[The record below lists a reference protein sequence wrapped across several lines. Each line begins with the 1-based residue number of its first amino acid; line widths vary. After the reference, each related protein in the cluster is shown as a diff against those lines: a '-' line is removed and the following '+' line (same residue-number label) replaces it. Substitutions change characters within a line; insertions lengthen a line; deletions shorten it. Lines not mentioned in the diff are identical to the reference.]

1 MGKPADIKSKP
12 APPQQYRDDP
22 DAVSMHTTPDDY
34 QYDDAPELPSYDDS
48 EAAASTSR
56 EEETTFPPPPQ
67 DEYAPIQPPKAP
79 TISQWRHD
87 CGTTSI
93 KINETTIRMDERLND
108 PDELHTYVRGYLAVV
123 PPRPGVR
130 ITGWHLQKVERNKK
144 TETEETVDFDMLFS
158 LERYLPPAG
167 PITNRSSEA
176 GKWWTQRVATNGE
189 KCHRGSW
196 RKTRAP
202 GYKQDVEVGETAEP
216 SLGDW
221 CRDFAQS
228 KAKLKIFRV
237 TRDLVGLD
245 QEDLKLRLQ
254 TLVRSTGYRGHID
267 VTFPVHEKHV
277 DIYSPHWINR
287 WRVTWWVRWLFFLTF
302 LWIITWPILFFMTK
316 RWSVYNVDWRWSWSC
331 STGPEGSSSDA
342 YSQRTFYAS
351 ITEKTWFEKHQGLI
365 RALALNKYQGDAT
378 DLPLNVR
385 RESPGNN
392 RVSSTGNANVDTA
405 VSFVRGGVSAWNA
418 IRSGQGVPR
427 AGEAEWWGW
436 DET

>member
-1 MGKPADIKSKP
+1 MGKPADTKSKP

-34 QYDDAPELPSYDDS
+34 HYDDAPELPSYDDS
-48 EAAASTSR
+48 EAAASTIL
-56 EEETTFPPPPQ
+56 EEETAFPPPPQ
-67 DEYAPIQPPKAP
+67 DEYAPIQPPKGP
-79 TISQWRHD
+79 TVSQWRNE

-93 KINETTIRMDERLND
+93 NINETTIRMDERLND
-108 PDELHTYVRGYLAVV
+108 ANELLTYVRGYLAAV
-123 PPRPGVR
+123 PPRPCVR
-130 ITGWHLQKVERNKK
+130 ITGWHFRKVERNKK
-144 TETEETVDFDMLFS
+144 TETEKTVDFDILFS
-158 LERYLPPAG
+158 LERYLPQAG
-167 PITNRSSEA
+167 ASINTRGEA

-196 RKTRAP
+196 RKSRAP
-202 GYKQDVEVGETAEP
+202 IYRQDVEVGETAEP
-216 SLGDW
+216 GLGDW

-228 KAKLKIFRV
+228 RAKLKIFRV
-237 TRDLVGLD
+237 TRDVLGLD
-245 QEDLKLRLQ
+245 QEDLRLRLQ
-254 TLVRSTGYRGHID
+254 TVVRSTGYRGHID
-267 VTFPVHEKHV
+267 VAFPIHEKHV

-331 STGPEGSSSDA
+331 TEPEGSSDA
-342 YSQRTFYAS
+342 YRERTFYAS
-351 ITEKTWFEKHQGLI
+351 ITEKTWLEKHKGLI
-365 RALALNKYQGDAT
+365 RALALEKYQGDAT

-385 RESPGNN
+385 RERPGNE
-392 RVSSTGNANVDTA
+392 RLPSTGNANVDTA